1 VLQSARLQV
10 TSCDEHC
17 DQWQLSST
25 EEGLSGKWKAQVCWH
40 SSLSFSDSGYMS
52 GPGVLRHG
60 HSSEEIGMQGELDEF
75 LETLGATDDAH
86 KSPALI
92 FFLIID

>member
-1 VLQSARLQV
+1 
-10 TSCDEHC
+10 
-17 DQWQLSST
+17 
-25 EEGLSGKWKAQVCWH
+25 
-40 SSLSFSDSGYMS
+40 MS

-75 LETLGATDDAH
+75 LETLGASDDAH